1 MRANRLSHCL
11 ACFLMAAP
19 LAGTAPLAL
28 AQAGPTLHAAVESAW
43 QRSTDGSTL
52 DARQEETS
60 AAREAARSWIAGNP
74 VLGLSQRSDR
84 WTDRAGQRESEVSLS
99 APVWLP
105 GQKSARQ
112 ALAAR
117 SGDALTAATAQ
128 ARLALA
134 GEVRAKLW
142 EVAGAQAALAEQQA
156 HLQHLQAIADDVQ
169 RRVKAG
175 DLARSDGLL
184 AQQEVLAT
192 KSDVA
197 AATIKAAE
205 ALAQFRVLTG
215 LPAIPPAEPEPVA
228 DTPQAPHPRLA
239 AALAASQRA
248 QAELGLV
255 SASRSEPPTVGV
267 TMRREQDDNLGTPT
281 RSVVL
286 ALQIP
291 LGSRARNR
299 PQESAA
305 RTQIANAAAEAAQAG
320 ASVEAELIV
329 ARQRLDHARLGLE
342 AASARAA
349 AMREH
354 TALFDRA
361 FRMGELGLSELLR
374 SRILSHDA
382 QMAERQQRVAV
393 GLAHAQLNQA
403 LGVTP

>member
-1 MRANRLSHCL
+1 MRASRLSHCL
-11 ACFLMAAP
+11 VCILMAAP
-19 LAGTAPLAL
+19 LAGAASSAL

-43 QRSTDGSTL
+43 LRSTDGSTL

-60 AAREAARSWIAGNP
+60 AARESARSWIAGNP
-74 VLGLSQRSDR
+74 TLDLSQRSDR
-84 WTDRAGQRESEVSLS
+84 WTERSGQRETEVSLS
-99 APVWLP
+99 APIWLP

-117 SGDALTAATAQ
+117 SGEALDAATAQ
-128 ARLALA
+128 SRLAVA
-134 GEVRAKLW
+134 GEVRGKLW
-142 EVAGAQAALAEQQA
+142 EVASARATLSEQQA
-156 HLQHLQAIADDVQ
+156 HLQHLEAIANDVQ

-184 AQQEVLAT
+184 ARQEVLAA
-192 KSDVA
+192 KADVA
-197 AATIKAAE
+197 ASTIKAAE
-205 ALAQFRVLTG
+205 ALAQYRVLTG
-215 LPAIPPAEPEPVA
+215 LPEIPAAEPEPLA
-228 DTPQAPHPRLA
+228 DAPQAPHPRLA

-248 QAELGLV
+248 QAELGVV
-255 SASRSEPPTVGV
+255 SASRSEPPTVGLG
-267 TMRREQDDNLGTPT
+267 MRREQEDRLGAPA

-299 PQESAA
+299 PLEAAA
-305 RTQIANAAAEAAQAG
+305 RTQIASAAAEAAQAG
-320 ASVEAELIV
+320 ASVESDLAL
-329 ARQRLDHARLGLE
+329 ARQRLDNARQGLE

-349 AMREH
+349 LMLEH
-354 TALFDRA
+354 TALFERA
-361 FRMGELGLSELLR
+361 FRMGELGLAELLR
-374 SRILSHDA
+374 SRVLSHDA